1 MDVTAGAIS
10 VFARLLTERTG
21 QELTTS
27 RRWRI
32 AAVLEPLARAA
43 GLPSVDAL
51 ARAVSEGREDLAERA
66 VEALLNNETY
76 FYRDRP
82 VFDLLLGP
90 ALARLEQ
97 ARRREKRLSIWCAG
111 CSTGQEVWSL
121 AMFFAERPSRWEG
134 WRIDILGTDVSAAV
148 IEQARRGGYSQ
159 FEVQRGLAVT
169 QMLRWFTEAEGG
181 TWRID
186 PPAGPK
192 VRFERRNLLE
202 APPSPRRFD
211 ILLCRNVLL
220 YFPAEARAAAFRR
233 LAAAAAPDGVLVLGA
248 GETVIGN
255 TDAFQPDPSC
265 RGLYTP
271 AASLASEQR
280 AAS

>member
-1 MDVTAGAIS
+1 
-10 VFARLLTERTG
+10 VFARLLEERTG

-51 ARAVSEGREDLAERA
+51 SRAVEEGRGHLAEQA

-82 VFDLLLGP
+82 LFDLLLGP
-90 ALARLEQ
+90 ALARLEE
-97 ARRREKRLSIWCAG
+97 ARRRDKRLAIWCAG

-121 AMFFAERPSRWEG
+121 AMFFAQRAARWEG
-134 WRIDILGTDVSAAV
+134 WKIDILGTDVSAAAV
-148 IEQARRGGYSQ
+148 AQARSGVYSQ
-159 FEVQRGLAVT
+159 FEVQRGLSVT
-169 QMLRWFTEAEGG
+169 QMMRWFEPRGG
-181 TWRID
+181 GSWQIT
-186 PPAGPK
+186 PPAVPK
-192 VRFERRNLLE
+192 VRFERRNLLD
-202 APPSPRRFD
+202 APPQPGCFD

-220 YFPAEARAAAFRR
+220 YLPPDARTAAFGR
-233 LAAAAAPDGVLVLGA
+233 LASATAPDGVLMLGA
-248 GETVIGN
+248 GETVIGHS
-255 TDAFQPDPSC
+255 DAFEPDSDC
-265 RGLYTP
+265 RGLYTRSPSAAP
-271 AASLASEQR
+271 ALR